1 MIDIPLDYLVATAAL
16 RNGSPTKNAREQGA
30 VLHLDFRATD
40 REEPLGQSN
49 DDDANSFVKARDR
62 RERFPASFVA

>member
-1 MIDIPLDYLVATAAL
+1 MIDIPLEYLVATAAL

-49 DDDANSFVKARDR
+49 DHDANSFVKARDR